1 MDRKEFLRTSLKTC
15 LGCGALISAGG
26 ADLAA
31 GSAAGE
37 PSPEPAQDVTQL
49 KEQIR
54 QLQYKN
60 EFMNNWLSDLA
71 DTMSEKLDE
80 GTRVKLMAGCGKG
93 CHRRHQFTQDIV
105 SAGKGDLDKLLEAYQ
120 KSFGIRREGDLVHIT
135 YGPSPQG
142 GCWCPAAQDR
152 PARPGDMHC
161 ECTRAKHE
169 LIFKEA
175 LGRSLKVEMIESFRR
190 GGKQCHLVV
199 HLA

>member
-1 MDRKEFLRTSLKTC
+1 MDRKEFLRRSLKTC
-15 LGCGALISAGG
+15 LGCGAAIAAGGAHLEANSAGG
-26 ADLAA
+26 PSSAQTEDAA
-31 GSAAGE
+31 
-37 PSPEPAQDVTQL
+37 
-49 KEQIR
+49 
-54 QLQYKN
+54 QLQDEIKQLRYKN

-71 DTMSEKLDE
+71 DTMYEQLDE
-80 GTRVKLMAGCGKG
+80 GTRVKLMAGCGQG

-105 SAGKGDLDKLLEAYQ
+105 NAGKGNLDKLLEAYT

-175 LGRSLKVEMIESFRR
+175 LGRSYKVEMVESFRR

>member
-1 MDRKEFLRTSLKTC
+1 MDRKEFLRKSLTSC
-15 LGCGALISAGG
+15 LGCGATIAAGG
-26 ADLAA
+26 APLRADSGSGPAPELAQ
-31 GSAAGE
+31 E
-37 PSPEPAQDVTQL
+37 VTQL
-49 KEQIR
+49 KDQIK
-54 QLQYKN
+54 QLRYKN

-71 DTMSEKLDE
+71 DTMHEKLDE
-80 GTRVKLMAGCGKG
+80 GTRVRLMAGCGAG

-105 SAGKGDLDKLLEAYQ
+105 NAGKGDLDKLLEAYK

-175 LGRSLKVEMIESFRR
+175 LGRSFKVEMIESFRR

-199 HLA
+199 HLS

>member
-1 MDRKEFLRTSLKTC
+1 MDRKEFLRKSLASC
-15 LGCGALISAGG
+15 LGCGATIAAGG
-26 ADLAA
+26 APLRADSGSGPAPELAQ
-31 GSAAGE
+31 E
-37 PSPEPAQDVTQL
+37 VTQL
-49 KEQIR
+49 KDQIK
-54 QLQYKN
+54 QLRYKN

-71 DTMSEKLDE
+71 DTMHEKLDE
-80 GTRVKLMAGCGKG
+80 GTRVELMAGCGAG

-105 SAGKGDLDKLLEAYQ
+105 NAGKGDLDRLLEAYK
-120 KSFGIRREGDLVHIT
+120 KSFGIRREGDLLHIT

-152 PARPGDMHC
+152 PSRPGDMHC

-175 LGRSLKVEMIESFRR
+175 LGRSFKVEMLESFRR

>member
-1 MDRKEFLRTSLKTC
+1 MDRKEFLRKSLKTC
-15 LGCGALISAGG
+15 LGCGALFATGG
-26 ADLAA
+26 ANLRTD
-31 GSAAGE
+31 SAAE
-37 PSPEPAQDVTQL
+37 PSSDPAEDVAQLQD
-49 KEQIR
+49 QIR

-60 EFMNNWLSDLA
+60 QFMNNWLSDLA
-71 DTMSEKLDE
+71 DTMYEKLDE

-105 SAGKGDLDKLLEAYQ
+105 NAGRGDLDRLLEAYK

-152 PARPGDMHC
+152 PARPEDMHC

-175 LGRSLKVEMIESFRR
+175 LGRSYKVEMIESFRR

-199 HLA
+199 HLT

>member
-1 MDRKEFLRTSLKTC
+1 MDRKEFLRRSLRTG
-15 LGCGALISAGG
+15 LSCGALIAAGR
-26 ADLAA
+26 ADLGA
-31 GSAAGE
+31 GSAPGA
-37 PSPEPAQDVTQL
+37 SLDPAADARQL
-49 KEQIR
+49 EEEIR
-54 QLQYKN
+54 QLRYKN
-60 EFMNNWLSDLA
+60 EFMNNWLTDLA
-71 DTMSEKLDE
+71 DTIYEELDE
-80 GTRVKLMAGCGKG
+80 GTRVRLMAGCGKG

-105 SAGKGDLDKLLEAYQ
+105 NAGKGDLDRLLEAYK

-175 LGRSLKVEMIESFRR
+175 LGRPFKVEMLESFRR
-190 GGKQCHLVV
+190 GGTRCHLVV

>member
-1 MDRKEFLRTSLKTC
+1 MDRKEFLRRSFTTC
-15 LGCGALISAGG
+15 LGCGATIAAGG
-26 ADLAA
+26 ARLMADSPN
-31 GSAAGE
+31 G
-37 PSPEPAQDVTQL
+37 PSPDPTQDAARLQD
-49 KEQIR
+49 QIR

-60 EFMNNWLSDLA
+60 QFMNNWLSDLA
-71 DTMSEKLDE
+71 DTMYEKLDE
-80 GTRVKLMAGCGKG
+80 RTRVELMAGCGKG

-105 SAGKGDLDKLLEAYQ
+105 KAGKGDLDRLLEAYK

-152 PARPGDMHC
+152 PAHPGDMHC

-169 LIFKEA
+169 LIFREA
-175 LGRSLKVEMIESFRR
+175 LGHSCKVEMIESFRR